1 MQVTF
6 NRFLIRAL
14 LKKKMS
20 LNISRNSTTNETITE
35 LVKESSKGKLYF
47 TIDKLFICLSVL
59 VVIGIGIAG
68 NISVLLIIKRTQSL
82 QTAQNYLLA
91 NLAAA
96 DVTSLLFCGFSLI
109 PMVKVLPDGVVG
121 TVLCMFFVGFNVP
134 LTATVVSVF
143 TLTILA
149 IERYNAV
156 ARPLRMLQLTRE
168 TVRYAII
175 GTWMASVALNT
186 PLFVYTNYKFKTAAC
201 RQTYSEH
208 AELTHIIFYIIFVF
222 TLPFIVIS
230 FCYSKLVKALNH
242 RSAVT
247 PDSNIPEKEL
257 IRQRKQLLKMS
268 LTVTLVFGACVLPAS
283 VATALRYFRLVS
295 QTVRAF
301 GLLLLFISSVVNPF
315 IYAFHSSNYRRAF
328 KTLLKCK

>member
-1 MQVTF
+1 
-6 NRFLIRAL
+6 
-14 LKKKMS
+14 MS
-20 LNISRNSTTNETITE
+20 LNISGDSTSNETI
-35 LVKESSKGKLYF
+35 VESPSRKLYF
-47 TIDKLFICLSVL
+47 TIDKLFLCLSAS
-59 VVIGIGIAG
+59 VVIVVGIVG
-68 NISVLLIIKRTQSL
+68 NISVLLIIKRTHSL

-96 DVTSLLFCGFSLI
+96 DVTSLLFCSFTLV
-109 PMVKVLPDGVVG
+109 PLFKVLPDGVVG
-121 TVLCMFFVGFNVP
+121 TVLCMLFVGFNVP
-134 LTATVVSVF
+134 VTATVVSVF

-156 ARPLRMLQLTRE
+156 VRPLQKVQLTRE

-222 TLPFIVIS
+222 TFPFIVIS
-230 FCYSKLVKALNH
+230 FCYSKLVKALYH
-242 RSAVT
+242 RSVVT
-247 PDSNIPEKEL
+247 PNSNIPEKEL
-257 IRQRKQLLKMS
+257 MRQRRQLLKMS

-283 VATALRYFRLVS
+283 IVIALRYFRLVS

-315 IYAFHSSNYRRAF
+315 IYAFHSLNYRCAF
-328 KTLLKCK
+328 KALLKCK

>member
-1 MQVTF
+1 
-6 NRFLIRAL
+6 
-14 LKKKMS
+14 MS
-20 LNISRNSTTNETITE
+20 LNISGDSTSNETIA
-35 LVKESSKGKLYF
+35 ESPNRKLYF
-47 TIDKLFICLSVL
+47 TIDNLFLCLSAS
-59 VVIGIGIAG
+59 VVIVVGIVG
-68 NISVLLIIKRTQSL
+68 NISVLLIIKRTHSL

-96 DVTSLLFCGFSLI
+96 DVTSLLFCSFTLV
-109 PMVKVLPDGVVG
+109 PLFKVLPDGAVG

-134 LTATVVSVF
+134 VTATVVSVF

-156 ARPLRMLQLTRE
+156 VRPLQKVQLTKE

-222 TLPFIVIS
+222 TFPFIVIS
-230 FCYSKLVKALNH
+230 FCYSKLVKALYH
-242 RSAVT
+242 RSVVT
-247 PDSNIPEKEL
+247 PNSNIPEKEL
-257 IRQRKQLLKMS
+257 MRQRRQPFENVADGNS
-268 LTVTLVFGACVLPAS
+268 CVRGVCFTCQHCYCPSIFSAGKPNS
-283 VATALRYFRLVS
+283 AGFWAITAFYKFCSKSIYLC
-295 QTVRAF
+295 
-301 GLLLLFISSVVNPF
+301 IS
-315 IYAFHSSNYRRAF
+315 
-328 KTLLKCK
+328 

>member
-1 MQVTF
+1 
-6 NRFLIRAL
+6 
-14 LKKKMS
+14 MS
-20 LNISRNSTTNETITE
+20 LLNISGNSTTNETIVE
-35 LVKESSKGKLYF
+35 LVKNASDGKLYF
-47 TIDKLFICLSVL
+47 TIDKLFICLLAS
-59 VVIGIGIAG
+59 VVIGVGIAG

-96 DVTSLLFCGFSLI
+96 DVTSLLFCSFSLI
-109 PMVKVLPDGVVG
+109 PMTNVLPDGTVG
-121 TVLCMFFVGFNVP
+121 TVLCMFFVSFNVP

-156 ARPLRMLQLTRE
+156 VRPLRMLQLTRE

-201 RQTYSEH
+201 RQTYNSEH

-230 FCYSKLVKALNH
+230 FCYSKLVKVLYH
-242 RSAVT
+242 RGTVA

-257 IRQRKQLLKMS
+257 TRQRRQLLKMS

-283 VATALRYFRLVS
+283 VASALRYFRLVS

-315 IYAFHSSNYRRAF
+315 IYSFHSSNYRRAF

>member
-1 MQVTF
+1 
-6 NRFLIRAL
+6 
-14 LKKKMS
+14 MS
-20 LNISRNSTTNETITE
+20 LNISANSTTNETIVE
-35 LVKESSKGKLYF
+35 LVKKASNGKLYF
-47 TIDKLFICLSVL
+47 TIDKLFICLSVS
-59 VVIGIGIAG
+59 VVIGIGIVG
-68 NISVLLIIKRTQSL
+68 NVSVLLIIKRTPSL

-96 DVTSLLFCGFSLI
+96 DVTSLLFCSFSLI
-109 PMVKVLPDGVVG
+109 PMIRVLPDGAVG
-121 TVLCMFFVGFNVP
+121 TVLCIFFVGFNVP

-149 IERYNAV
+149 IERYNAI
-156 ARPLRMLQLTRE
+156 ARPLRMLQVTRE
-168 TVRYAII
+168 MVGYAII
-175 GTWMASVALNT
+175 STWMASVALNT

-201 RQTYSEH
+201 RQTYSEN

-222 TLPFIVIS
+222 ILPFIVIS
-230 FCYSKLVKALNH
+230 FCYRKLVKAFNR

-257 IRQRKQLLKMS
+257 MRQRKQLLKMS

-301 GLLLLFISSVVNPF
+301 GLLLLFVSSVVNPF
-315 IYAFHSSNYRRAF
+315 IYAFHSSNYRRTF